1 MKNEEIYSMMGHR
14 NGALD
19 QTAHSI
25 VAFPPLKRQLIGK
38 CEGKTLFIYT
48 RHSGTLPV
56 SNSFIISLHTQ
67 AYTHTRTVPSTN
79 PTVIR
84 QLFFICN
91 RYYYVLHMLRFL
103 QLDSK
108 YMKKVFGKKK

>member
-1 MKNEEIYSMMGHR
+1 MTGHR

-38 CEGKTLFIYT
+38 REGKTLFIYT

-56 SNSFIISLHTQ
+56 SNSFIISLHTR
-67 AYTHTRTVPSTN
+67 AYTHTHALCQA
-79 PTVIR
+79 PTR
-84 QLFFICN
+84 Q
-91 RYYYVLHMLRFL
+91 
-103 QLDSK
+103 
-108 YMKKVFGKKK
+108 